1 MLLDLL
7 ALSSEKVTALIG
19 GGGKTTLLW
28 RLAACCAE
36 QGERVLVTTSTHI
49 LPPLAGQC
57 SRVVQPG
64 PLVRQAAQQP
74 GITAA
79 LSKGPGG
86 KCTGLPAASFP
97 DARAWTDRLLYEA
110 DGARRLPL
118 KVHAAHE
125 PALCPGTDAVL
136 FLMGLSALGRPLA
149 EVCHRFA
156 LVPAFAAAPERPVTP
171 EDCLLLAQRS
181 FAAAGCPP
189 HFGVILTQADLAS
202 AQQAQAALGLL
213 RGAGFRTTALAL
225 KPYA

>member
-7 ALSSEKVTALIG
+7 DLSSDKTVALIG

-28 RLAACCAE
+28 RLAACCAA

-49 LPPLAGQC
+49 LPPLPGQC

-74 GITAA
+74 GITAV
-79 LSKGPGG
+79 LSICPNG

-97 DARAWTDRLLYEA
+97 AARAWTDRLLYEA
-110 DGARRLPL
+110 DGSRHLPL
-118 KVHAAHE
+118 KVHADHE

-156 LVPAFAAAPERPVTP
+156 QVPAFAAVPERPAAP
-171 EDCLLLAQRS
+171 EDCLLLAQRA
-181 FAAAGCPP
+181 FAAAGRPP
-189 HFGVILTQADLAS
+189 HFQVILTQADLVS
-202 AQQAQAALGLL
+202 TQQVQAVLALL
-213 RGAGFRTTALAL
+213 RAAEFRATALAQS
-225 KPYA
+225 PYA